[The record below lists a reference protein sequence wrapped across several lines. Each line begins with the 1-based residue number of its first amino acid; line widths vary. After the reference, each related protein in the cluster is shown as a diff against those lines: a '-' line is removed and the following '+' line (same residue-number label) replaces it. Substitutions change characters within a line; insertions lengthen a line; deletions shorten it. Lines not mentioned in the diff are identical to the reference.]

1 MGEDK
6 RCWVLVE
13 VCNLP
18 SGILDLSVSSLSVF
32 WIIIVNFKPCD
43 WRNARQNSQVLVGAF
58 KRCHTH
64 IYIVPFT
71 NQRHLIFSSNACLLL
86 SFPLVN
92 RRWAHLVTKEKATT
106 WTSGQFSAGDP
117 CGSARRP
124 SASATR
130 PPTRCCQWRGSST
143 DVRSTVRGRFT
154 PCRAPASTASGRPWR
169 AYLWS
174 PVRFHWAAETTV
186 TNTRSSDLDSS
197 PLLQSPSHCSVC
209 LPLYSY
215 LCTRSSPYS
224 RLIFSHSLTF
234 TPSFHETVPK
244 SVMNQGTT
252 TSSFQSLAASLTFIV
267 L

>member
-6 RCWVLVE
+6 RCWVLV

-169 AYLWS
+169 AYSWS

-197 PLLQSPSHCSVC
+197 PLLQS
-209 LPLYSY
+209 LP
-215 LCTRSSPYS
+215 
-224 RLIFSHSLTF
+224 
-234 TPSFHETVPK
+234 
-244 SVMNQGTT
+244 
-252 TSSFQSLAASLTFIV
+252 IV
-267 L
+267 LSVYRCIPTSAPAAPPILVSFFLIH